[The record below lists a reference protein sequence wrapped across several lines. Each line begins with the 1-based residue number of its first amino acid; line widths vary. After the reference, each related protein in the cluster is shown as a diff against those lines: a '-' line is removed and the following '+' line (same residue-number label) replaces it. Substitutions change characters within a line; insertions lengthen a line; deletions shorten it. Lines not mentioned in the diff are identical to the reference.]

1 MLGTQSLRLILILC
15 VILFLTGN
23 SCWLFK
29 PEVEVP
35 VYDVLKPGAE
45 VDIVGYTI
53 AGQKMIGK
61 DKEIVDTKDGD
72 VIVTGEYM
80 VWTKLLFQEVE
91 RLRDKVGED
100 W

>member
-1 MLGTQSLRLILILC
+1 MSF

-23 SCWLFK
+23 SCWVFK
-29 PEVEVP
+29 PSLEMP
-35 VYDVLKPGAE
+35 VYDVLKPGPE

-53 AGQKMIGK
+53 AGQKMIK
-61 DKEIVDTKDGD
+61 ENKEIGETRDGD
-72 VIVTGEYM
+72 VIVTGEFM
-80 VWTKLLFQEVE
+80 VWIKLLEQEIE